1 MKYITKNSKFRLIIP
16 MLVALGLAVSSLHVH
31 NEIKLYQTGI
41 AVSTADSHFECPL
54 CDAVF
59 QIQDL
64 SENEFIGFI
73 KSEFLVPETSP
84 RLDSF
89 LAKLNR
95 DQRAPPFPV

>member
-1 MKYITKNSKFRLIIP
+1 MKYIPENSKFRLIIP
-16 MLVALGLAVSSLHVH
+16 LLVAIGLTVSSLHVH

-41 AVSTADSHFECPL
+41 AVSSTDSHVECLL

-89 LAKLNR
+89 LTRLNR

>member
-1 MKYITKNSKFRLIIP
+1 MKYIPENSKFRLIIP
-16 MLVALGLAVSSLHVH
+16 LLVALGLTVSSLHVH

-41 AVSTADSHFECPL
+41 DVSTADSHVECLL
-54 CDAVF
+54 CDAVL

-73 KSEFLVPETSP
+73 KPEFRVPETSP